1 MKNQNERKEKGR
13 KNEREDYYEREF
25 RWRSE
30 RDIPGAGEDNKVFW
44 GSPARSSAK

>member
-1 MKNQNERKEKGR
+1 MQNQNEREKQGR

-44 GSPARSSAK
+44 GSPTRSS